1 MKSARL
7 AEALLVVLVVGGC
20 SPRSSTA
27 LQGYLEGEFVYVAS
41 PLGGTLTQ
49 LAVTRG
55 AEVSAGQVLFELERE
70 AEAAAVLEAEQRLAQ
85 AQARLANLRKG
96 RRPSELAAIEPQLE
110 RARANLRLAEIDLER
125 RDQLSQGQVISAAE
139 LDLARSRRDAD
150 QAQVAALT
158 AELETAR
165 LGARED
171 EIRAGEADVEAQRA
185 VLARARWALAQ
196 KTRHAPAA
204 GRVEDTLYR
213 VGETVGAGQPVVS
226 LLPPENV
233 KVRFFVPEPRRAS
246 VQPGQTVTVAMDG
259 APASLRAAV
268 RRSLEDL
275 GLAGRRRQLAGQ
287 LSGGWKQRLALAAC
301 LIHQPRLLLLDEP
314 TARVDPKARR
324 DFWEELHRLAAVGL
338 TVLITT
344 HYMDEAERCHR
355 LAYIA
360 YGNLLTRGT
369 VSEVVRKAGLTT
381 WEVTGPGLWALA
393 EQLRPL
399 PGVEQVVAFG
409 TTLHVSGRDAGRL
422 RAAVGP
428 WLEGPQH
435 WRLVESGL
443 EDVFIGL
450 MGEL

>member
-1 MKSARL
+1 
-7 AEALLVVLVVGGC
+7 
-20 SPRSSTA
+20 
-27 LQGYLEGEFVYVAS
+27 
-41 PLGGTLTQ
+41 LTQ

-246 VQPGQTVTVAMDG
+246 VQPG
-259 APASLRAAV
+259 
-268 RRSLEDL
+268 
-275 GLAGRRRQLAGQ
+275 GRR
-287 LSGGWKQRLALAAC
+287 
-301 LIHQPRLLLLDEP
+301 
-314 TARVDPKARR
+314 
-324 DFWEELHRLAAVGL
+324 
-338 TVLITT
+338 
-344 HYMDEAERCHR
+344 
-355 LAYIA
+355 
-360 YGNLLTRGT
+360 
-369 VSEVVRKAGLTT
+369 
-381 WEVTGPGLWALA
+381 
-393 EQLRPL
+393 
-399 PGVEQVVAFG
+399 
-409 TTLHVSGRDAGRL
+409 
-422 RAAVGP
+422 
-428 WLEGPQH
+428 
-435 WRLVESGL
+435 
-443 EDVFIGL
+443 
-450 MGEL
+450 